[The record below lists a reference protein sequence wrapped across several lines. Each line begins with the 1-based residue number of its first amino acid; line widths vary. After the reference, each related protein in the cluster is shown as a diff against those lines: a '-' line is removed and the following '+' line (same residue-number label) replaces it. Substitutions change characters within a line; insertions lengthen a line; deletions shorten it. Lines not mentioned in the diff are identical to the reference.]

1 MVTVS
6 VQLPCLNLKLTTVYH
21 DELLH
26 DLRRP
31 PEQRRVSKSKAKPQ
45 KYAVPHGGLFEY
57 ISFPNYFCEW

>member
-1 MVTVS
+1 MS
-6 VQLPCLNLKLTTVYH
+6 EQLWLSCTWLTSVYH

-31 PEQRRVSKSKAKPQ
+31 PEKRRVSKSNAKPQ